1 MAGFKG
7 SRCQFFD
14 GTVALGVVSLAAL
27 LRCFTVRDLVRTI
40 FGVLIT
46 SLCAVFLR
54 DSNPE
59 CSDLSR
65 PTPHLSLGKSAIHRL
80 LPRHDTASSSE
91 RSLPA

>member
-40 FGVLIT
+40 FGVLRPSKFPSAPTLIT
-46 SLCAVFLR
+46 VY
-54 DSNPE
+54 P
-59 CSDLSR
+59 
-65 PTPHLSLGKSAIHRL
+65 II
-80 LPRHDTASSSE
+80 
-91 RSLPA
+91 